1 MENGF
6 YVFSMME
13 KRSSM
18 PDKKKESTKTE
29 LPRIKPAFIFNRMEF
44 AGSLGDL
51 GTLLPIA
58 IAMIVLN
65 GLNATNVMLAVGLFY
80 IAAGLYFRVPVPV
93 QPMKVIG
100 AYAIAIGLTPTQI
113 IAASLWMSIV
123 VLFLGTTGLIH
134 VIARYTPK
142 STIRGVQLGVGIILM
157 SKGLNFMIKPD
168 PHLTMQT
175 IGVVNTGIILGIVGL
190 IVTFLL
196 LDNRKIPAAVL
207 VVLGGIVVGLFIG
220 KPVKW
225 EELKIGF
232 YLPRFFP
239 YGLPSWNDI
248 FWVLPVLVLP
258 QIPMTIGNAIL
269 SNTDVMHEY
278 FGEEAQRA
286 SYRSIAN
293 SQGIANIFSFVLG
306 GIPMC
311 HGAGGLAAMYRFGA
325 RTAAANVIIGV
336 IFVTLAILFGQN
348 ALIILNLLPLSLLGV
363 LLVFAGA
370 QLALMVNDLTQ
381 RKDLFVA
388 LIMLAITLTVNLAV
402 AFLCGIVIAYVLKS
416 DRVSV

>member
-1 MENGF
+1 MSD
-6 YVFSMME
+6 VI
-13 KRSSM
+13 
-18 PDKKKESTKTE
+18 KESAKPD
-29 LPRIKPAFIFNRMEF
+29 LPQEKPVFIFNRMEF

-51 GTLLPIA
+51 GTLLPIT

-65 GLNATNVMLAVGLFY
+65 GLNATNVMVGVGLFY
-80 IAAGLYFRVPVPV
+80 IAAGLYFKTPVPV

-100 AYAIAIGLTPTQI
+100 AYAIAMGLTPTQI
-113 IAASLWMSIV
+113 IAASLWMGVV
-123 VLFLGTTGLIH
+123 VLVLGTTGLIH

-157 SKGLNFMIKPD
+157 IKGLNFMIKPD
-168 PHLTMQT
+168 PNLAMQT
-175 IGVVNTGIILGIVGL
+175 IGLVNTGIILGIVGSL
-190 IVTFLL
+190 ITFLL

-207 VVLGGIVVGLFIG
+207 VVLGGIAVGLFMG
-220 KPVKW
+220 NPVNW

-232 YLPRFFP
+232 HLPRLFP

-258 QIPMTIGNAIL
+258 QVPMTIGNAIL

-278 FGEEAQRA
+278 FGEQAQRA
-286 SYRSIAN
+286 SYVSIAN
-293 SQGIANIFSFVLG
+293 SQGIAGIFSFILG

-325 RTAAANVIIGV
+325 RTAAANVMIGG
-336 IFVTLAILFGQN
+336 IFVILAILFGQN

-370 QLALMVNDLTQ
+370 QLALMVNDLTE

-388 LIMLAITLTVNLAV
+388 LIMLGITLTVNLAA

-416 DRVSV
+416 NRIGV

>member
-1 MENGF
+1 
-6 YVFSMME
+6 
-13 KRSSM
+13 M
-18 PDKKKESTKTE
+18 PDIDKGSTKPE
-29 LPRIKPAFIFNRMEF
+29 VPQDKPVFIFNRMEF

-51 GTLLPIA
+51 GTLLPIT
-58 IAMIVLN
+58 IGMIVLN
-65 GLNATNVMLAVGLFY
+65 GLNATNVMVAVGLFY

-113 IAASLWMSIV
+113 IAASLWMGVV
-123 VLFLGTTGLIH
+123 VLLLGTTGLIH
-134 VIARYTPK
+134 SIARYTPK

-157 SKGLNFMIKPD
+157 GKGLNFMIKPD
-168 PHLTMQT
+168 PHLAIQT

-190 IVTFLL
+190 IMTFLL

-232 YLPRFFP
+232 HLPRFFP

-278 FGEEAQRA
+278 FGEQAQRA

-293 SQGIANIFSFVLG
+293 SQGIAGLFSFVLG

-325 RTAAANVIIGV
+325 RSAAANVMIGV
-336 IFVTLAILFGQN
+336 IFVILAILFGQN
-348 ALIILNLLPLSLLGV
+348 ALIILKLLPLSLLGV